1 MAHGADHA
9 QEDGARCGE
18 AGSAAREAERKK
30 KSVQRRRNAPGLFL
44 VQVRS
49 AGNRKSRLGLHC
61 LLFTLTICTQRQ
73 TGLDY
78 LLEVRAM

>member
-30 KSVQRRRNAPGLFL
+30 KICATPQKRTGSILSSGQI
-44 VQVRS
+44 S
-49 AGNRKSRLGLHC
+49 RKQEIKVGTS
-61 LLFTLTICTQRQ
+61 LFTVYFN
-73 TGLDY
+73 Y
-78 LLEVRAM
+78 LHSKTNRP